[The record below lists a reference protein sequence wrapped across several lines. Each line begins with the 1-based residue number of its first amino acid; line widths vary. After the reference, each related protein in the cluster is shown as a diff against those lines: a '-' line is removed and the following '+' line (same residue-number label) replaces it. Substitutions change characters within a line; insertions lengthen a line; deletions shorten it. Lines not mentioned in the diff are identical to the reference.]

1 MSEATQMRELE
12 LFDEDSSTTVFRD
25 VIMLALAGFV
35 TLVMLLLPHI
45 HPEAQAEDTD
55 QAPGNMIVEIR
66 WPDNLNADV
75 DLWVQAPGDR
85 PVGYTRKG
93 GEVFDLL
100 RDDLGKSSDLTGLNY
115 EFAYSRGAP
124 AGDYTVNVHMY
135 RNKANVFPV
144 PVTVSVSLKSA
155 QDTST
160 RQIMSDTIELTNVGE
175 EATVFRF
182 KLDDVSKLVSGS
194 IHDLPKRI
202 RGGA

>member
-1 MSEATQMRELE
+1 MRELD

-55 QAPGNMIVEIR
+55 QAPGNMIVEMR
-66 WPDNLNADV
+66 WPDHLNADV
-75 DLWVQAPGDR
+75 DLWVQAPGDKA
-85 PVGYTRKG
+85 VGYTRKG

-100 RDDLGKSSDLTGLNY
+100 RDDLGAASDLTGLNY

-124 AGDYTVNVHMY
+124 AGEYTVNIHMY
-135 RNKANVFPV
+135 RNKAKVFPV
-144 PVTVSVSLKSA
+144 PVTISVSLKSA
-155 QDTST
+155 KDTST
-160 RQIMSDTIELTNVGE
+160 RQIMSETIELSNVGQE
-175 EATVFRF
+175 TTVFRF
-182 KLDDVSKLVSGS
+182 KLDDTSKLISGS
-194 IHDLPKRI
+194 IHDLPKAI

>member
-1 MSEATQMRELE
+1 MRELD
-12 LFDEDSSTTVFRD
+12 LFDEDSATTVFRD

-45 HPEAQAEDTD
+45 HPEAKAQDTD

-75 DLWVQAPGDR
+75 DLWVQAPGDK

-100 RDDLGKSSDLTGLNY
+100 RDDLGKASDLTGLNY

-124 AGDYTVNVHMY
+124 SGEYTVNIHMY
-135 RNKANVFPV
+135 RNKAKVFPV
-144 PVTVSVSLKSA
+144 PVTVSVSLKSPK
-155 QDTST
+155 DRTT
-160 RQIMSDTIELTNVGE
+160 RQIMSNTVELVNVGQ

-182 KLDDVSKLVSGS
+182 KLDEVSKLITGS
-194 IHDLPKRI
+194 IHDLPKAI